1 MTIIITFM
9 MNFNLRF
16 IPDDIINVSS
26 ATETKL
32 LLNHLFYSLFLLYLF
47 SNSYLM
53 QFSRLTIS

>member
-53 QFSRLTIS
+53 